1 MKWKVVHIIT
11 RLILGGAQENTLLTV
26 EGLMRRPEY
35 DVALITGPALG
46 PEGELEERARRNG
59 VNLII
64 VPEMRRELHPWRD
77 CRTLCRLVALI
88 RQMRPH
94 IVHTHSSKAGILGRL
109 AARIASAP
117 VVVHTI
123 HGPSFHPY
131 LSPAENQ
138 AYVLVERVAAH
149 WTTRLISVA
158 DAMTEQ
164 FLAAGV
170 GRRELFQTIY
180 SGMEVG
186 AFLTPSAPRAEVR
199 RRLGIQPDDVVIGK
213 VARLFELKGHEY
225 VILAAPR
232 VLAKFPRV
240 RFLFV
245 GDGILRDELRALAR
259 DVGVED
265 KVVFAGLVDPA
276 CIPEMIHAM
285 DVVVHA
291 SLREGLARVLPQAF
305 LCGKPV
311 ISYDVD
317 GAKEVVLDGKT
328 GYLVPP
334 ESVDELA
341 EAIVKTLSNPVRAR
355 EMAEA
360 GRALVIERFDA
371 DTMVAQIDALYKR
384 LLARRWSVVDG

>member
-1 MKWKVVHIIT
+1 
-11 RLILGGAQENTLLTV
+11 
-26 EGLMRRPEY
+26 
-35 DVALITGPALG
+35 
-46 PEGELEERARRNG
+46 
-59 VNLII
+59 
-64 VPEMRRELHPWRD
+64 
-77 CRTLCRLVALI
+77 
-88 RQMRPH
+88 
-94 IVHTHSSKAGILGRL
+94 
-109 AARIASAP
+109 
-117 VVVHTI
+117 
-123 HGPSFHPY
+123 
-131 LSPAENQ
+131 
-138 AYVLVERVAAH
+138 
-149 WTTRLISVA
+149 
-158 DAMTEQ
+158 
-164 FLAAGV
+164 
-170 GRRELFQTIY
+170 
-180 SGMEVG
+180 
-186 AFLTPSAPRAEVR
+186 
-199 RRLGIQPDDVVIGK
+199 
-213 VARLFELKGHEY
+213 
-225 VILAAPR
+225 
-232 VLAKFPRV
+232 PRV

-334 ESVDELA
+334 QSVDELA

>member
-1 MKWKVVHIIT
+1 MKWKVVHMIT

-35 DVALITGPALG
+35 DVTLITGPAIG
-46 PEGELEERARRNG
+46 PEGELVARAMRNG
-59 VNLII
+59 VKLIV
-64 VPEMRRELHPWRD
+64 VPEMRRELHPQRD
-77 CRTLCRLVALI
+77 WWTFWKLLALI
-88 RQMRPH
+88 RRTRPH

-109 AARIASAP
+109 AARIASVP

-123 HGPSFHPY
+123 HGPSFHRY
-131 LSPAENQ
+131 LPWAENQ
-138 AYVLVERVAAH
+138 TYVLLERLAAR
-149 WTTRLISVA
+149 WTTKVVSVA
-158 DAMTEQ
+158 DAMTAQ

-170 GRRELFQTIY
+170 GRRELYETIY

-186 AFLTPSAPRAEVR
+186 AFLKPRVPREEVR
-199 RRLGIQPDDVVIGK
+199 RQLGIEPDEIVVGK
-213 VARLFELKGHEY
+213 VGRLFELKGHEY

-232 VLAKFPRV
+232 VLGKFPRV

-259 DVGVED
+259 DMGVED
-265 KVVFAGLVDPA
+265 KIIFAGLVDPER
-276 CIPEMIHAM
+276 IPEMIHAM

-341 EAIVKTLSNPVRAR
+341 EAMIRMLSNPVRAR
-355 EMAEA
+355 EMAQA
-360 GRALVIERFDA
+360 GKALVIERFDA
-371 DTMVAQIDALYKR
+371 NTMVAQIDALYRR
-384 LLARRWSVVDG
+384 LLARG